1 MKPPASLTRRLTL
14 YFTGATVALLLGLGG
29 LFVRVTDLH
38 FLELDQASLQS
49 KMHLVKKLAE
59 PVRDVA
65 QLRAHLSASLDAQ
78 VGFVV
83 AVQDAQGVVLYH
95 SDPVFVPPP
104 PTTANSTLH
113 AHTGLDHL
121 RLGGQSFHVLRAPLK
136 ASGERGAL
144 TLSIGLS
151 TAEHDHFMHGLWW
164 QVGLYMALAAAL
176 AGGLGWLAARQGLRP
191 LRGLTDQ
198 LKGVTAQR
206 LHQSLP
212 EDRVPA
218 ELAGLTE
225 ALNAMLRRLQADFE
239 RLSDFS
245 ADLAHEL
252 RTPLSNLLTQTQVAL
267 TQTRS
272 PDDYREVLA
281 SNAEEF
287 ERLARMV
294 SDMLLLAKMEHGIE
308 LPHRERLALQPELQA
323 LFDFYEAWADER
335 GLSLC
340 CEGGGDAQVLGD
352 RLMLRRALSNMLSNA
367 LRYASADSC
376 VSVRIEQIAGQVH
389 IAVRNA
395 GPDIAPPDL
404 PRLFD
409 RFYRADA
416 ARQHAPADGAGLGLA
431 ITQAMAR
438 AHGGQVSVQS
448 SGGWTTFTLVLP
460 AVA

>member
-1 MKPPASLTRRLTL
+1 MSRPASLTRRLTL
-14 YFTGATVALLLGLGG
+14 YFTGATVALLLGLGA
-29 LFVRVTDLH
+29 LFVHVTDKH

-59 PVRDVA
+59 PARDLA
-65 QLRAHLSASLDAQ
+65 QLRSLLGAALDAQ

-83 AVQDAQGVVLYH
+83 AVQDAQGQLLFH
-95 SDPVFVPPP
+95 SDPVFVPPSA
-104 PTTANSTLH
+104 TTAH

-121 RLGGQSFHVLRAPLK
+121 RLGGQSFHVLRAPLQ
-136 ASGERGAL
+136 ASGERAAL

-176 AGGLGWLAARQGLRP
+176 AAGLGWLAARQGLQP
-191 LRGLTDQ
+191 LRGLTARLQ
-198 LKGVTAQR
+198 GVTAQR

-212 EDRVPA
+212 KDQVPD

-267 TQTRS
+267 THTRS
-272 PDDYREVLA
+272 PADYREVLA

-308 LPHRERLALQPELQA
+308 LPHRERLTLRPELEA
-323 LFDFYEAWADER
+323 LFDFYEAWAEER
-335 GLSLC
+335 GLSLK
-340 CEGGGDAQVLGD
+340 CEGDAPVQGD

-367 LRYASADSC
+367 LRYASTDSC

-395 GPDIAPPDL
+395 GPDIAPQDL

-460 AVA
+460 AAV